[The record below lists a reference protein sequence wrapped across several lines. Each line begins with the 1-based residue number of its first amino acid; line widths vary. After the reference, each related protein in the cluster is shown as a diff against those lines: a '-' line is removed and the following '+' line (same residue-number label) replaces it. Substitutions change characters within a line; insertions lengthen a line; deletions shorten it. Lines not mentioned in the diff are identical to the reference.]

1 VSKAQ
6 KINET
11 YQRPGAHPRLKSVNF
26 GVIEAVGPDVR
37 MSINVVD
44 EDSGTKQ
51 TSIHYIRTPAGS
63 GSPKGMH
70 SHPWEQTFY
79 LLAGAMTVEIEG
91 EPEPFEMEP
100 GDVVVFPA
108 GVMHRNY
115 NLGAVETIHLSIN
128 TPHTKAAGP
137 E

>member
-1 VSKAQ
+1 MSKAR

-11 YQRPGAHPRLKSVNF
+11 YQRPGAHSRLKSVNF
-26 GVIEAVGPDVR
+26 PALEAVEPDVR
-37 MSINVVD
+37 MSINVID
-44 EDSGTKQ
+44 EDSGTQQ

-79 LLAGAMTVEIEG
+79 LLAGTMTVEIDG
-91 EPEPFEMEP
+91 EPEPIEMEV
-100 GDVVVFPA
+100 GDFVVFPV
-108 GVMHRNY
+108 GVLHRNY
-115 NLGAVETIHLSIN
+115 NLGDTETIHLSIN
-128 TPHTKAAGP
+128 TPHTKTEGA

>member
-11 YQRPGAHPRLKSVNF
+11 YRRPGAHPRLKSVNF
-26 GVIEAVGPDVR
+26 GAIEAAGPDTR
-37 MSINVVD
+37 MSINVID
-44 EDSGTKQ
+44 ENSGTEQ
-51 TSIHYIRTPAGS
+51 TAIHYIRTPAGS
-63 GSPKGMH
+63 GSPKGLH

-79 LLAGAMTVEIEG
+79 LLAGTMTVEIED
-91 EPEPFEMEP
+91 EPEPFEMRP

-108 GVMHRNY
+108 HVRHRNY
-115 NLGAVETIHLSIN
+115 NLGDTETIHLSFN
-128 TPHTKAAGP
+128 TPHTKAANP

>member
-1 VSKAQ
+1 MSKAR

-11 YQRPGAHPRLKSVNF
+11 YSRPGAHPRLKSVNF
-26 GVIEAVGPDVR
+26 GAIDAVDPDVR
-37 MSINVVD
+37 MSINVID

-79 LLAGAMTVEIEG
+79 LLAGTMTVEIDG
-91 EPEPFEMEP
+91 EPEPFEMQP
-100 GDVVVFPA
+100 GDVVVFPTN
-108 GVMHRNY
+108 VLHRNY
-115 NLGAVETIHLSIN
+115 NLGDTETIHLSIN
-128 TPHTKAAGP
+128 TPHSKTAGS